1 MHALTGQKRSDSA
14 PSRSIWKRMALATL
28 TVAALGWT
36 ISAGRSVRASVP
48 PAALPMSFSLAVVP
62 VPTGANAREL
72 ERLKIRNR
80 RLEALVSVL
89 RSRQKAVDSR

>member
-1 MHALTGQKRSDSA
+1 
-14 PSRSIWKRMALATL
+14 
-28 TVAALGWT
+28 
-36 ISAGRSVRASVP
+36 
-48 PAALPMSFSLAVVP
+48 MSFSLAVVP

-89 RSRQKAVDSR
+89 RSRSESGR